1 MITNLDDL
9 KEWREASLK
18 YHELSG
24 GELTY
29 HCHVFFV
36 KVRAYFNENGF
47 PEQKY
52 YKNGKLKPFT
62 KKDELEQRKAIQK
75 WIDDR
80 R

>member
-9 KEWREASLK
+9 KAWREAALK

-24 GELTY
+24 GDLTY
-29 HCHVFFV
+29 HCQVFFV

-47 PEQKY
+47 PEVQY
-52 YKNGKLKPFT
+52 YKNGNIKPFT
-62 KKDELEQRKAIQK
+62 KKQELEQRKNIQK